1 MGGLEELVNGESKD
15 GKEKEKNKN
24 NGNNKDNIPN
34 WSLYCPRCDD
44 TLNRERLK
52 LFVVGSY
59 KVGKTTVT
67 SELVGPTFAT
77 PDEVKN
83 TKGEIIYPVVLY
95 DKVSN
100 NYKECCIFDTEGFH
114 QPLQEYDVDVVKQII
129 LEQIYQTGDLIVYVV
144 DRLFRHDID
153 VLRQLFDVYS
163 QSQNVLGLIV
173 IHNVRS
179 IKKYDELKEYATQVQ
194 STFKMINTAND
205 LHKKQI
211 FDQEKKDKVIEHLFM
226 GDNYELKKSY
236 DTQIAIVKSMIF
248 AMNSKQ
254 KIIRQELVKA
264 MKNVLFKYYEFNMAT
279 EGLLQ
284 WNDNP
289 DFKEKKVEKEKEKE
303 KENKGEKEKEKEK
316 MDEKASFGPQYRII
330 CDKKDMKKRQATDN
344 RGALWEPIIVKV
356 NVGVPRKEVR
366 IVDDEE
372 ECEAVIDL
380 EIDCSGLLLDGIEV
394 YHDLQK
400 KRSEQAR
407 SQTR

>member
-1 MGGLEELVNGESKD
+1 
-15 GKEKEKNKN
+15 
-24 NGNNKDNIPN
+24 
-34 WSLYCPRCDD
+34 
-44 TLNRERLK
+44 
-52 LFVVGSY
+52 
-59 KVGKTTVT
+59 
-67 SELVGPTFAT
+67 
-77 PDEVKN
+77 
-83 TKGEIIYPVVLY
+83 
-95 DKVSN
+95 
-100 NYKECCIFDTEGFH
+100 
-114 QPLQEYDVDVVKQII
+114 
-129 LEQIYQTGDLIVYVV
+129 
-144 DRLFRHDID
+144 
-153 VLRQLFDVYS
+153 
-163 QSQNVLGLIV
+163 
-173 IHNVRS
+173 
-179 IKKYDELKEYATQVQ
+179 
-194 STFKMINTAND
+194 
-205 LHKKQI
+205 
-211 FDQEKKDKVIEHLFM
+211 M

-400 KRSEQAR
+400 KIRTSKKPNKIIKIKIKIR
-407 SQTR
+407 IRIRIKIKIKIKIKPTVNMVKNLILIVLLLMIKPFLFRVIKNK